1 MQEQFMGELELIC
14 IKIVID
20 KQKPFFL
27 VTWYRPPDSH
37 NHIFEKFE
45 SFLEYLDSCGLDFFI
60 LGDLN
65 CDVSRTPH
73 HCHTK
78 RLFSLASNYNMK
90 QFIEKPTRVTANS
103 SSTIDLL
110 FSSNSNRVQFCDVVP
125 ITVSDHFMIIASLGK
140 IKPPPSQ
147 HKYVTYRDFKKMD
160 SSAFYNDL
168 DNLSWSAV
176 LSETDAEIA
185 YNKLISIYKDVL
197 NVHAPIKRKRI
208 RKKSA
213 PWINEQILTMMK
225 ERDASK
231 EKARLT
237 GDPQDWCKY
246 KQLRNRVTAKRR
258 KFKREYVTRTILENT
273 GNSGEIWK
281 LLGKI
286 LPSNKKHD
294 SLKSLNINGR
304 DITDSKEIADY
315 MNDYFANITKKLKD
329 TAQFEKNNLTAAS
342 TNCLSEFSF
351 ESVTSSHVLK
361 CLNEIPKKK
370 SAGLDGIPTFIL
382 KDSASYII
390 RPLLH
395 IINISLSQG
404 RVPSG
409 WKVAKLTPLYKGG
422 SFKDPTNYRPI
433 SVLPVL
439 SKVMEKVV
447 FKQVYKYITDNN
459 LLSDNQFGFRP
470 GYSTNTAL
478 FTITENIRKKVDQGY
493 VVGLVTL
500 DLKKAFDM
508 VSHEILLYKLK
519 NFGFDDLSVSWFR
532 DYLSFR
538 KHTTNIN
545 NNLSDF
551 CPVTCGV
558 PQGSILGPLLFIIF
572 INDISKVV
580 KFSNISMYADDT
592 CIYYASDN
600 SNDLCSCLNEDLCK
614 LSQWLKCNE
623 LLLNPKKCEFITFG
637 SHRKLL
643 SFANAHIHIDGERIN
658 RVQECKYL
666 GVILN
671 SSLNWNAHIKFVK
684 TKAIKSLY
692 CLKRIRPFI
701 TKNTA
706 IMLYRA
712 LFQPHFDYCSIVWF
726 NAGKVLIKELCTLQN
741 RALRLILG
749 VDALYSTSLL
759 YFSIDIAKLELR
771 WKRQA
776 VSFIFKLL
784 HGLLPLSLCSRI
796 SLKESKYS
804 LRNCECKIYLDK
816 PRTNYLRHGGLYRG
830 IQIFNSL
837 PCNIRQIND
846 LSVFNKAINF
856 IAL

>member
-1 MQEQFMGELELIC
+1 MGRTYPCINCSKSVTNKQNAILCIACKKWIHLNCSSLGYDFFHSDADWICDICLYKELPFHDADIPNDTDEHPNTVVQYDSITKIYQNLNNFKGLSIGHLNICTLLRNVDEIHAILDNSKLDILTLSETRLDGYISDSELFISGYNFIRLDRNRHGGGVAMYIRDNILYEMQEQFMGELELIC

-37 NHIFEKFE
+37 KDIFVKFE
-45 SFLEYLDSCGLDFFI
+45 SFLQYLDSCGLDFFI

-90 QFIEKPTRVTANS
+90 QFIVKPTRVTAYPS
-103 SSTIDLL
+103 TTIDLL

-614 LSQWLKCNE
+614 LSKWLKCNE

-658 RVQECKYL
+658 RVQECKY
-666 GVILN
+666 
-671 SSLNWNAHIKFVK
+671 SFEFV
-684 TKAIKSLY
+684 SQL
-692 CLKRIRPFI
+692 
-701 TKNTA
+701 
-706 IMLYRA
+706 
-712 LFQPHFDYCSIVWF
+712 
-726 NAGKVLIKELCTLQN
+726 ECT
-741 RALRLILG
+741 
-749 VDALYSTSLL
+749 D
-759 YFSIDIAKLELR
+759 
-771 WKRQA
+771 
-776 VSFIFKLL
+776 
-784 HGLLPLSLCSRI
+784 
-796 SLKESKYS
+796 
-804 LRNCECKIYLDK
+804 
-816 PRTNYLRHGGLYRG
+816 
-830 IQIFNSL
+830 QI
-837 PCNIRQIND
+837 C
-846 LSVFNKAINF
+846 
-856 IAL
+856 